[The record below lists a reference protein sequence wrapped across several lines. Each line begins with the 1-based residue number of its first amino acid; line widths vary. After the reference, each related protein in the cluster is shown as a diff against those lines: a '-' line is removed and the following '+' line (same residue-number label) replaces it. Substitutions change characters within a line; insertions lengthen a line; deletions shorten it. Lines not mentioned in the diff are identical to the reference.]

1 MIIGNGLDCTIG
13 RHVEDSVIARWYR
26 SGNDAMMAAMDGSV
40 RYNARVGRIQQAIRD
55 QPGLDGWLF
64 YDFRHLD
71 PIAYRVLLL
80 DQSLHVTRRWYYWVP
95 AQGTPVKLQHRIEP
109 HVLDGLPGEVW
120 SYVSWREQQ
129 SALGSFL
136 QSAKRIAMQYSPMNA
151 VPYLARV
158 DAGTIELV
166 RSLGVEV
173 VTSADLVQQFEAV
186 WDEAQL
192 ASHQV
197 AAEGLRAIVDEAFAF
212 VGSSLA
218 GGRDLTEYA
227 LQQYILSRMQ
237 ARGLVT
243 SSPPIVAV
251 NAHSADPH
259 YAPTSKGSAPIRR
272 GDLVLIDLWAKQ
284 PDPGAVYADITWTGF
299 IGQPVLARHQ
309 EVFQVVRLAR
319 DTAVT
324 FVQNRVRS
332 GMFPY
337 GWEVDDVCR
346 QVIRDAGYGEYFVHR
361 TGHSIGEEVHGNG
374 ANIDN
379 LETQD
384 ARRLLPGT
392 CFSIEP
398 GIYLPGEFGIRSELD
413 VYLSQKEAVVYGQPV
428 QTDLVAISIPAS

>member
-1 MIIGNGLDCTIG
+1 
-13 RHVEDSVIARWYR
+13 
-26 SGNDAMMAAMDGSV
+26 MMATMNAADRSH
-40 RYNARVGRIQQAIRD
+40 ARVLRIQQAIRE

-80 DQSLHVTRRWYYWVP
+80 DPSLHVTRRWYYWVP
-95 AQGTPVKLQHRIEP
+95 AQGTPVKLQHGIEP
-109 HVLDGLPGEVW
+109 HVLDGLPGDARA
-120 SYVSWREQQ
+120 YVSWRDQQ
-129 SALGSFL
+129 AALGSL
-136 QSAKRIAMQYSPMNA
+136 LHSAKRVAMQYSPMNA
-151 VPYLARV
+151 IPYLSRV
-158 DAGTIELV
+158 DAGTIDLV
-166 RSLGVEV
+166 RSLGAEV

-186 WDEAQL
+186 WNDAQL
-192 ASHQV
+192 ASHRV
-197 AAEGLRAIVDEAFAF
+197 AAEGLRAIVDEAFGF
-212 VGSSLA
+212 VGTSLA
-218 GGRDLTEYA
+218 ARSNLTEYG

-243 SSPPIVAV
+243 SSPPIAAV

-259 YAPTSKGSAPIRR
+259 YAPESQGSALIRQ

-284 PDPGAVYADITWTGF
+284 PGPGAVYADITWTAFVGATV
-299 IGQPVLARHQ
+299 PARHQ
-309 EVFQVVRLAR
+309 DIFQIVRRAR
-319 DTAVT
+319 DAAVT
-324 FVQNRVRS
+324 FVQGRVRA
-332 GMFPY
+332 GEFPY

-346 QVIRDAGYGEYFVHR
+346 QVIQEAGYGQYFVHR

-398 GIYLPGEFGIRSELD
+398 GIYLPKDFGIRSELD
-413 VYLSQKEAVVYGQPV
+413 VYLSPHDAVVYGQPV
-428 QTDLVAISIPAS
+428 QADLVPIPVPFN

>member
-1 MIIGNGLDCTIG
+1 MDPSA
-13 RHVEDSVIARWYR
+13 RFIAQI
-26 SGNDAMMAAMDGSV
+26 A
-40 RYNARVGRIQQAIRD
+40 RIQQAIRD

-80 DQSLHVTRRWYYWVP
+80 DPSLHVTRRWYYWVP
-95 AQGTPVKLQHRIEP
+95 ARGVPVKLQHRIEP
-109 HVLDGLPGEVW
+109 HVLDALPGDTCL
-120 SYVSWREQQ
+120 YVSWRNQQ
-129 SALGSFL
+129 AALGSLL

-151 VPYLARV
+151 IPYLSRV
-158 DAGTIELV
+158 DAGTIDLV
-166 RSLGVEV
+166 RSLHVEV

-186 WDEAQL
+186 WDGAQL
-192 ASHQV
+192 ASHQI
-197 AAEGLRAIVDEAFAF
+197 AAEGLRAIVDEAFGY
-212 VGSSLA
+212 VGTSLA
-218 GGRDLTEYA
+218 AGRGLTEYG

-243 SSPPIVAV
+243 SSPPIAAV

-259 YAPTSKGSAPIRR
+259 YAPASEGSALIRQ

-284 PDPGAVYADITWTGF
+284 PGTRAVYADITWTGF
-299 IGQPVLARHQ
+299 VGDPVPIRHQ
-309 EVFQVVRLAR
+309 KVFQIVREAR
-319 DTAVT
+319 DAAVT
-324 FVQNRVRS
+324 FVQGRVRS

-346 QVIRDAGYGEYFVHR
+346 QIIQDAGYGKYFVHR

-398 GIYLPGEFGIRSELD
+398 GIYLPDDFGIRSELD
-413 VYLSQKEAVVYGQPV
+413 VYLSPQDAMVYGQPV
-428 QTDLVAISIPAS
+428 QTELVAISHTSRSSSGHIP

>member
-1 MIIGNGLDCTIG
+1 
-13 RHVEDSVIARWYR
+13 
-26 SGNDAMMAAMDGSV
+26 MMATMNAADRSH
-40 RYNARVGRIQQAIRD
+40 ARVLRIQQAIRE
-55 QPGLDGWLF
+55 QAGLDGWLF

-80 DQSLHVTRRWYYWVP
+80 DPSLHVTRRWYYWVP

-109 HVLDGLPGEVW
+109 HVLDGLPGDARV
-120 SYVSWREQQ
+120 YVSWRDQQ
-129 SALGSFL
+129 AALGSL
-136 QSAKRIAMQYSPMNA
+136 LHSAKRVAMQYSPMNA
-151 VPYLARV
+151 IPYLSRV
-158 DAGTIELV
+158 DAGTIDLV
-166 RSLGVEV
+166 RSFGTEV

-186 WDEAQL
+186 WDDAQL
-192 ASHQV
+192 SSHQV
-197 AAEGLRAIVDEAFAF
+197 AAEGLRAIVDEAFGF
-212 VGSSLA
+212 VGTSLA
-218 GGRDLTEYA
+218 ARSSLTEYG

-243 SSPPIVAV
+243 SSPPIAAV

-259 YAPTSKGSAPIRR
+259 YGPASQGSAPIRQ

-284 PDPGAVYADITWTGF
+284 PGPGAVYADITWTGF
-299 IGQPVLARHQ
+299 VGATVPTRYQDI
-309 EVFQVVRLAR
+309 FQIVRRAR
-319 DTAVT
+319 DAAVT
-324 FVQNRVRS
+324 FVQGRVRA
-332 GMFPY
+332 GEFPY

-346 QVIRDAGYGEYFVHR
+346 QVIQDAGYGQYFVHR

-398 GIYLPGEFGIRSELD
+398 GIYLPEDFGIRSELD
-413 VYLSQKEAVVYGQPV
+413 VYLSSHDAVVYGQPV
-428 QTDLVAISIPAS
+428 QADLLPIPVLAS